1 MPPIQDSPPSAH
13 ASGPAPDLR
22 TQLREAEERTEHL
35 QRALASNRRIGMAI
49 GILMRERLCTEERAF
64 DALRHASMQRNAK
77 LRDIAERVI
86 DTGTL

>member
-1 MPPIQDSPPSAH
+1 
-13 ASGPAPDLR
+13 
-22 TQLREAEERTEHL
+22 
-35 QRALASNRRIGMAI
+35 MAI